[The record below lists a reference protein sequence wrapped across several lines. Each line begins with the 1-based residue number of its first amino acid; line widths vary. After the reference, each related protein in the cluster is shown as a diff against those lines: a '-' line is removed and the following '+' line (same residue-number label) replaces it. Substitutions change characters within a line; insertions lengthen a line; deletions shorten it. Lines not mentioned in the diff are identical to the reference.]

1 MTRTEAKDYILHHLE
16 QYPAIRP
23 AKKKGTYICPLCG
36 NGSGSTGDGL
46 EQDKKDG
53 TGTHWK
59 CFKCGFYGDAV
70 ELVAQV
76 EGIQDGGS
84 REAFEAAY
92 RAYGLTVEPD
102 HQQEPR
108 KQEQQSRPAAA
119 PKDYTEQYKA
129 WHNSL
134 LQAENALAYL
144 ESRGITRETA
154 DRFMLGYVVDQY
166 NTPRIVI
173 PRSRHDYTARRI
185 DGGTKDKYMVT
196 GRQGV
201 LFNAKEAMKDKG
213 DKAPVVV
220 VEGEFDAMSIYQGG
234 YTAVIALGYA
244 GAYKALVERAKAT
257 YPAATYILAL
267 DNDGEENGHAGQTA
281 QSRAQA
287 AMEAAGLHCIAAD
300 PARLYGESKDAAEA
314 IQRDTGGFF
323 ERLTEYLDQG
333 YYERQRREQEAEQE
347 AYFKSGPGAVD
358 LFLQVIKGER
368 YRPISTGISCID
380 AALCGGLVRQTIVL
394 LGAAPG
400 MGKTSLAAQIGENL
414 AKDGHDILFINLE
427 MSREQLL
434 SRSLARIANRRGH
447 HISTN
452 DILRG
457 YKWTIDTEEAVYE
470 AADEYKQTVAQHL
483 LYNPGQETTDLD
495 EIMKKIQDEQARIGH
510 APIVF
515 LDYLQL
521 LTGKVKDRDEEP
533 VQTIKRAMQTLK
545 GYAIANNTIVF
556 LITANNRESMKS
568 GDSDLN
574 SSRDTSNIE
583 YGADMHLGLVY
594 KALEEPEQGGPKD
607 IKELRSMKSRY
618 YDAPQD
624 PQAARDFKKYC
635 CEFSLKV
642 NKNRHGSEGRRAYLY
657 FDGASATFTPL
668 ETQQPEPPG
677 MEGARAYRYNTS
689 SSGPEWE
696 DMELLP

>member
-23 AKKKGTYICPLCG
+23 AKKRGTYICPLCG

-46 EQDKKDG
+46 AQDKKDS

-102 HQQEPR
+102 HQQEPKKER
-108 KQEQQSRPAAA
+108 PKPAAA
-119 PKDYTEQYKA
+119 PQDYTEQYKK
-129 WHNSL
+129 WNTFL
-134 LQAENALAYL
+134 LQDEKALAYL
-144 ESRGITRETA
+144 EGRGITRETA
-154 DRFMLGYVVDQY
+154 SHFMLGYMVDQH

-173 PRSRHDYTARRI
+173 PRSRHDFTARRI
-185 DGGTKDKYMVT
+185 DGGTEYKYLVT

-201 LFNAKEAMKDKG
+201 LFNAKEAMKDNG

-234 YTAVIALGYA
+234 YTAVLALGTA
-244 GAYKALVERAKAT
+244 TAYKALVERARAT
-257 YPAATYILAL
+257 YPAAEYIIAL
-267 DNDGEENGHAGQTA
+267 DNDEGGREA
-281 QSRAQA
+281 QSKAQA
-287 AMEAAGLHCIAAD
+287 AMEEAGLHCIAAD
-300 PARLYGESKDAAEA
+300 PAALYGDSKDAAEA
-314 IQRDTGGFF
+314 IQKDTEGFF
-323 ERLTEYLDQG
+323 GRLTEYLDRG

-347 AYFKSGPGAVD
+347 AYFKSGPGMVD
-358 LFLQVIKGER
+358 SFLQVIKGER
-368 YRPISTGISCID
+368 FRPISTGISCID

-607 IKELRSMKSRY
+607 IKELRAMKSRY

-635 CEFSLKV
+635 CEFALKV

-677 MEGARAYRYNTS
+677 VDGVQAYKYNTS
-689 SSGPEWE
+689 GTGQEWE
-696 DMELLP
+696 EMELL

>member
-84 REAFEAAY
+84 REAFEVAY
-92 RAYGLTVEPD
+92 KAYGLTVEPD

-108 KQEQQSRPAAA
+108 KQEPQQSRPAAA

-134 LQAENALAYL
+134 LQDEKALAYL

-185 DGGTKDKYMVT
+185 DGVTEYKYLVT

-234 YTAVIALGYA
+234 YNAVIALGTA
-244 GAYKALVERAKAT
+244 TAYKALVERAKAT
-257 YPAATYILAL
+257 YPAATFIFAL
-267 DNDGEENGHAGQTA
+267 DNDEGGREA
-281 QSRAQA
+281 QSKAKA
-287 AMEAAGLHCIAAD
+287 SMEAAGLHCIAAD
-300 PARLYGESKDAAEA
+300 PAKLYGESKDAAEA
-314 IQRDTGGFF
+314 IQKDTEGFF
-323 ERLTEYLDQG
+323 GRLTEYTERG

-347 AYFKSGPGAVD
+347 AYFKSGPGMVD
-358 LFLQVIKGER
+358 SFLQVIKGER
-368 YRPISTGISCID
+368 FRPISTGISCID

-583 YGADMHLGLVY
+583 YGADLHLGLVY

-607 IKELRSMKSRY
+607 IKELRAMKSRY

-635 CEFSLKV
+635 CEFALKV

-677 MEGARAYRYNTS
+677 MGEVRAYRYNAS
-689 SSGPEWE
+689 SNGPEWE
-696 DMELLP
+696 DMELL

>member
-1 MTRTEAKDYILHHLE
+1 MTRTEAKDHILHHPEGYL
-16 QYPAIRP
+16 PP
-23 AKKKGTYICPLCG
+23 AKKTGWICPLCG
-36 NGSGSTGDGL
+36 NGSGSTGDGIVI
-46 EQDKKDG
+46 DKHDRG
-53 TGTHWK
+53 RTHLK
-59 CFKCGFYGDAV
+59 CFKCHFYGDMI
-70 ELVAQV
+70 ELIAQV

-92 RAYGLTVEPD
+92 KAYGLTVEPD

-108 KQEQQSRPAAA
+108 KQEPQQSRPAAA

-185 DGGTKDKYMVT
+185 DGGTEYKYLVT

-234 YTAVIALGYA
+234 YNAVIALGTA
-244 GAYKALVERAKAT
+244 TAYKALVERAKAT
-257 YPAATYILAL
+257 YPAATFIFAL
-267 DNDGEENGHAGQTA
+267 DNDEGGREA
-281 QSRAQA
+281 QSKAKA
-287 AMEAAGLHCIAAD
+287 SMEAAGLHCIAAD
-300 PARLYGESKDAAEA
+300 PAKLYGESKDAAEA
-314 IQRDTGGFF
+314 IQKDTEGFF
-323 ERLTEYLDQG
+323 GRLTEYTERG

-347 AYFKSGPGAVD
+347 ADFKSGPGMVD
-358 LFLQVIKGER
+358 SFLQVIKGER
-368 YRPISTGISCID
+368 FRPISTGISCID

-594 KALEEPEQGGPKD
+594 KALEETEQGGPKD
-607 IKELRSMKSRY
+607 IKELRAMKSRY
-618 YDAPQD
+618 YDTPQD

-635 CEFSLKV
+635 CEFALKV

-677 MEGARAYRYNTS
+677 MEGAKAYRYNTS

-696 DMELLP
+696 DMELL

>member
-1 MTRTEAKDYILHHLE
+1 MTRAEAKNYILHHPEGYL
-16 QYPAIRP
+16 PP
-23 AKKKGTYICPLCG
+23 AKKTGWICPLCG
-36 NGSGSTGDGL
+36 NGSGSTGDGIVI
-46 EQDKKDG
+46 DKHDRG
-53 TGTHWK
+53 RTHLK
-59 CFKCGFYGDAV
+59 CFKCHFYGDMI
-70 ELVAQV
+70 ELIAQV

-92 RAYGLTVEPD
+92 KAYGLTVEPD

-108 KQEQQSRPAAA
+108 KQEPQQSRPAAA

-185 DGGTKDKYMVT
+185 DGGTEYKYLVT

-234 YTAVIALGYA
+234 YNAVIALGTA
-244 GAYKALVERAKAT
+244 TAYKALVERARAT
-257 YPAATYILAL
+257 YPAAEYIIAL
-267 DNDGEENGHAGQTA
+267 DNDEGGREA
-281 QSRAQA
+281 QSKAQA
-287 AMEAAGLHCIAAD
+287 AMEEAGLHCIAAD
-300 PARLYGESKDAAEA
+300 PAALYGDSKDAAEA
-314 IQRDTGGFF
+314 IQKDTEGFF
-323 ERLTEYLDQG
+323 GRLTEYTDRG

-347 AYFKSGPGAVD
+347 AYFKSGPGMVD
-358 LFLQVIKGER
+358 SFLQVIKGER
-368 YRPISTGISCID
+368 FRPISTGISCID

>member
-46 EQDKKDG
+46 AQDKKDG

-84 REAFEAAY
+84 REAFEVAY
-92 RAYGLTVEPD
+92 KAYGLTVEPD

-108 KQEQQSRPAAA
+108 KQQQQQSRPAAA

-185 DGGTKDKYMVT
+185 DGGTEYRYIVT

-220 VEGEFDAMSIYQGG
+220 VEGEVDAMSIYQGG
-234 YTAVIALGYA
+234 YTAVLALGTA
-244 GAYKALVERAKAT
+244 TEYKALVERARAT
-257 YPAATYILAL
+257 YPAAVYILAL
-267 DNDGEENGHAGQTA
+267 DNDKSGRDA
-281 QSRAQA
+281 QDKAKT

-300 PARLYGESKDAAEA
+300 PAKLYGESKDAAEA
-314 IQRDTGGFF
+314 IQKDTEGFF
-323 ERLTEYLDQG
+323 GRLTEYLDRG
-333 YYERQRREQEAEQE
+333 YYERQRREEEAERE
-347 AYFKSGPGAVD
+347 AYFKSGPGMVD
-358 LFLQVIKGER
+358 SFLQVIKGER
-368 YRPISTGISCID
+368 FRPISTGISCID

-495 EIMKKIQDEQARIGH
+495 EIMKKIQEEQTRIGH

-594 KALEEPEQGGPKD
+594 KALEETEQGGPKD
-607 IKELRSMKSRY
+607 IRELRAMKSRY
-618 YDAPQD
+618 YDTPQD

-635 CEFSLKV
+635 CEFALKV

>member
-92 RAYGLTVEPD
+92 KAYGLTVEPD

-185 DGGTKDKYMVT
+185 DGGTEYKYLVT

-220 VEGEFDAMSIYQGG
+220 VEGEVDAMSIYQGG
-234 YTAVIALGYA
+234 YTAVLALGTA
-244 GAYKALVERAKAT
+244 TEYKALVERARAV
-257 YPAATYILAL
+257 YPSAVYVLAL
-267 DNDGEENGHAGQTA
+267 DNDEGGRYA
-281 QSRAQA
+281 QEKAKA

-300 PARLYGESKDAAEA
+300 PAKLYGESKDAAEA
-314 IQRDTGGFF
+314 IQRDTEGFF
-323 ERLTEYLDQG
+323 GRLTEYLDRG

-380 AALCGGLVRQTIVL
+380 AALCGGLVRQTIVI
-394 LGAAPG
+394 LGASPG

-495 EIMKKIQDEQARIGH
+495 EIMKKIQEEQTRIGH

-545 GYAIANNTIVF
+545 EYAIANNTIVF

-583 YGADMHLGLVY
+583 YGADLHLGLVY
-594 KALEEPEQGGPKD
+594 KALEETEQGGPKD
-607 IKELRSMKSRY
+607 IKELRVMKSRY
-618 YDAPQD
+618 YDTPQD

-635 CEFSLKV
+635 CEFALKV

-677 MEGARAYRYNTS
+677 MGEVRAYRYNAS
-689 SSGPEWE
+689 SNGPEWE
-696 DMELLP
+696 DMELL